1 MPIKE
6 RDDASVARVV
16 LEPDTKRPAALG
28 VAICALIL
36 TASYVVNAMDRQVFP
51 QFVRSINDELH
62 FSLSQGG
69 LLSTIFALGIGLGG
83 IPAGYL
89 LDRWPRKAVTI
100 AGIAIYSFFT
110 IVTVMSVGFWD
121 MLAYRALSGVGEAM
135 QQTALFTIFGAY
147 FFRTRALAI
156 GALNVAYGI
165 GAFAGPILGVHL
177 YLVSG
182 QHWRYPLVVFGILGF
197 VFCVLI
203 AVLVTRSFSE
213 VREPVAAERRPS
225 FTSKAELPATLF
237 NRNVNLVSL
246 TNVVVGLA
254 TFGYVGLYPTFLKT
268 VLHFTPAQAGFAASL
283 YGIGAIAGLPAGW
296 IGDRVRQRW
305 VIFGSLLGTMLTLFL
320 MFEVATLPW
329 EQDVLSCLQG
339 IFGSGFLF
347 VNIYALTQ
355 RSVRP
360 EFAGRASGIASSA
373 HYLPAAFAGLLFGA
387 LAHRFGWSTAATIQ
401 LVMLSIVGM
410 IAMLFVRDDQVST
423 PSTSSLEVQN

>member
-1 MPIKE
+1 MPIQE
-6 RDDASVARVV
+6 RVDASSARVV
-16 LEPDTKRPAALG
+16 HIPDLKRPASIG
-28 VAICALIL
+28 VALCALIL
-36 TASYVVNAMDRQVFP
+36 TASYIVNAMDRQVFP
-51 QFVRSINDELH
+51 QFVRAINAELH
-62 FSLSQGG
+62 FSLAQGG

-83 IPAGYL
+83 IPTGYL
-89 LDRWPRKAVTI
+89 LDRWSRKSVVVV
-100 AGIAIYSFFT
+100 GIAIYSFFT

-147 FFRTRALAI
+147 FFRQRTLAI

-165 GAFAGPILGVHL
+165 GAFLGPILGVHL
-177 YLVSG
+177 YTASG
-182 QHWRYPLVVFGILGF
+182 DHWRYPMVVFAIIGF

-203 AVLVTRSFSE
+203 AVLVSRGFSE
-213 VREPVAAERRPS
+213 VREPAVQKRLL
-225 FTSKAELPATLF
+225 TSTVELPPGLF

-246 TNVVVGLA
+246 TNVVVGMA
-254 TFGYVGLYPTFLKT
+254 TFGYVGLYPTFMRT
-268 VLHFTPAQAGFAASL
+268 VLHFSPAQAGFAASL

-296 IGDRVRQRW
+296 VGDRLRQRW
-305 VIFGSLLGTMLTLFL
+305 VIFASLLGTMITLFL
-320 MFEVATLPW
+320 MFEVARLPW
-329 EQDVLSCLQG
+329 QQDVLSCLQG

-360 EFAGRASGIASSA
+360 EYAGRASGIASSA

-387 LAHRFGWSTAATIQ
+387 LAQRFGWSTAATLQ
-401 LVMLSIVGM
+401 LVLLSIVGM

-423 PSTSSLEVQN
+423 PQAVESTT